1 MYTVI
6 MHGIAINVLAK
17 ENNMPEEL
25 LKKYEYTCPVCGYVS
40 VFLSPLEGI
49 YPKYLCAK
57 CQTIIKLK
65 VEKEDE

>member
-1 MYTVI
+1 
-6 MHGIAINVLAK
+6 
-17 ENNMPEEL
+17 MPEEL